1 MKMASPHTL
10 SVTSCTE
17 RGETVPADATPDPT
31 TTTLTFGQRVQRARE
46 RTGKSRA
53 VVAGLMDQSA
63 EWVKAIEKGAIG
75 MPRLPKLL
83 RLAHVLGIEDLAELT
98 GEERLATAIYSKA
111 EHGALPTVKRT
122 LTSYQLALDD
132 REPEPVNVLAARVR
146 RAWQL
151 WHDRDPRDSYGSTVE
166 GHRTR
171 IVQLLPALL
180 SDTQHAVRVFDGAD
194 RRRALVVL
202 AETYHLAQLFLSF
215 QPAPDLVVLTGDRGM
230 AAAQDADSPRAIAA
244 AAWYV
249 NHVHRD
255 AGEAAES
262 RVDLAEQ
269 AAALLTE
276 EEDPEHISRRGL
288 LHLAAA
294 LSYAKTGEEGNAWR
308 YWDKADEAAR
318 RLGDDYAH
326 PWLIFGRG
334 VVDGYAITMHNDL
347 MQPVKALEVADALDL
362 GRIPSATRRSYHLIE
377 SARAHGMLGEGTAA
391 VSLLGKAF
399 RESPETIQYNLH
411 TRSVLP
417 ELARTGPRMVRED
430 ALGLARELGVP
441 V

>member
-1 MKMASPHTL
+1 MPEHTD
-10 SVTSCTE
+10 TAPPE
-17 RGETVPADATPDPT
+17 
-31 TTTLTFGQRVQRARE
+31 LTFGQRVQRARE

-53 VVAGLMDQSA
+53 VVAGLMDQST
-63 EWVKAIEKGAIG
+63 EWVKAIETGRNG

-83 RLAHVLGIEDLAELT
+83 RLMHVLGVEDLAELT
-98 GEERLATAIYSKA
+98 GEERLAAATYTKA
-111 EHGALPTVKRT
+111 EHGELSVVKRA
-122 LTSYQLALDD
+122 LTSYRLALDG
-132 REPEPVNVLAARVR
+132 REPEPADVLAARVR
-146 RAWQL
+146 GAWQL
-151 WHDRDPRDSYGSTVE
+151 WHDRDPRTAHGRTLE

-180 SDTQHAVRVFDGAD
+180 ADAQHSARVLDGAA
-194 RRRALVVL
+194 RRKALVAL

-230 AAAQDADSPRAIAA
+230 TTAQEADSPRAIAA

-255 AGEAAES
+255 AGEAAEA

-269 AAALLTE
+269 AAAMLPAGE
-276 EEDPEHISRRGL
+276 NADHIARRGL

-294 LSYAKTGEEGNAWR
+294 LSYAKTGEEANAWR
-308 YWDKADEAAR
+308 YWDKADAAAR
-318 RLGDDYAH
+318 QLGDDYAH

-334 VVDGYAITMHNDL
+334 IVDGYAITMHNDL

-362 GRIPSATRRSYHLIE
+362 ARIPSATRRSYHLIE

-399 RESPETIQYNLH
+399 QESPETIQYNLH

-417 ELARTGPRMVRED
+417 EFAKSGPRMVRDD
-430 ALGLARELGVP
+430 ALTLARELGVP